1 MELYGETLK
10 IDNLGVL
17 KRENKPTLKE
27 KDFYVAPN
35 SVGFRSEIFP
45 KPLQRG
51 DFVITDLDYLYYEND
66 KDKKVNKNS
75 YVLEF
80 ERRYR
85 SEAEQEIKMKEN
97 MRQKE
102 VDTIKL
108 KDEENRQDD
117 R

>member
-1 MELYGETLK
+1 M
-10 IDNLGVL
+10 I
-17 KRENKPTLKE
+17 
-27 KDFYVAPN
+27 
-35 SVGFRSEIFP
+35 
-45 KPLQRG
+45 
-51 DFVITDLDYLYYEND
+51 
-66 KDKKVNKNS
+66 NKNS

-102 VDTIKL
+102 LNTIKS

>member
-1 MELYGETLK
+1 M
-10 IDNLGVL
+10 
-17 KRENKPTLKE
+17 
-27 KDFYVAPN
+27 ASN

-51 DFVITDLDYLYYEND
+51 DFVITDLDYLYYDND
-66 KDKKVNKNS
+66 KNKNVNKNS
-75 YVLEF
+75 YVLAF

-85 SEAEQEIKMKEN
+85 NETEQETKIKEN

-102 VDTIKL
+102 LNPTKSKNV
-108 KDEENRQDD
+108 ENRQED

>member
-1 MELYGETLK
+1 MS
-10 IDNLGVL
+10 IAIF
-17 KRENKPTLKE
+17 NKNV
-27 KDFYVAPN
+27 FFA
-35 SVGFRSEIFP
+35 
-45 KPLQRG
+45 
-51 DFVITDLDYLYYEND
+51 TDLDYLYYEND

-75 YVLEF
+75 YVLKF

-108 KDEENRQDD
+108 KDEENRQED

>member
-1 MELYGETLK
+1 MELYGET
-10 IDNLGVL
+10 
-17 KRENKPTLKE
+17 
-27 KDFYVAPN
+27 
-35 SVGFRSEIFP
+35 
-45 KPLQRG
+45 
-51 DFVITDLDYLYYEND
+51 LYYEND

-102 VDTIKL
+102 LSQTKV
-108 KDEENRQDD
+108 KDVENRQED

>member
-1 MELYGETLK
+1 M
-10 IDNLGVL
+10 
-17 KRENKPTLKE
+17 
-27 KDFYVAPN
+27 
-35 SVGFRSEIFP
+35 
-45 KPLQRG
+45 
-51 DFVITDLDYLYYEND
+51 YYEND

-85 SEAEQEIKMKEN
+85 SEAEQKIKMKEN